1 MGTVK
6 VASKARF
13 VRAGAAWALLV
24 VLLVSVVG
32 WFLARDPLPEEI
44 TLITGVEGGLY
55 HHFGLELKIAYER
68 RTGHVLNV
76 LPSGGSAANREA
88 LLDGRADIAIVQAG
102 AVGLSGIGL
111 LSALYPEVVHFIVR
125 RESAVGD
132 FEDLA
137 GKRLILGP
145 LDSGMRRS
153 ALDVLSYY
161 HMAGRIIEH
170 TNGYFTELLNRR
182 EIDGAIVTTGIFNP
196 DLQALFNDHAFELL
210 PLKAAGAI
218 QLRNAY
224 MRQYV
229 LPLGTYDV
237 RGPIPPQD
245 LPGLATTALLV
256 GRRDLPDPL
265 IRSLLES
272 IYEGGLR
279 YEFPSMFRKEA
290 VVEFAPGPLVGEAEL
305 FFNPADR
312 IGQMAN
318 IMESIAAF
326 KELAFA
332 LFAGM
337 YLLWGRFRRFE
348 EQEKERSIQREKDKL
363 DELLTETVVIEEAQV
378 GESDPERLTEMLNEV
393 TRIKLKALRQLTH
406 EDLRGDR
413 IFLIFLTQCANLI
426 GKIEAKLSHVE
437 SLRRGRSLEEGID

>member
-1 MGTVK
+1 MK
-6 VASKARF
+6 VASKANF
-13 VRAGAAWALLV
+13 VRAGAAWVLLLV
-24 VLLVSVVG
+24 LLGSIVG

-44 TLITGVEGGLY
+44 TLITGAEGGLY
-55 HHFGLELKIAYER
+55 HHFGLELKSAYER
-68 RTGHVLNV
+68 RTGHVLNI
-76 LPSGGSAANREA
+76 LPSGGSAANRKA
-88 LLDGRADIAIVQAG
+88 LLDGRAEIAIVQAG
-102 AVGLSGIGL
+102 AVPLSGIGL

-125 RESAVGD
+125 RDSGVDEVQ
-132 FEDLA
+132 ELV
-137 GKRLILGP
+137 GKRLILGA

-161 HMAGRIIEH
+161 DLAGRFVEH
-170 TNGYFTELLNRR
+170 TNGYFTELLSHR

-196 DLQALFNDHAFELL
+196 DLQALFEDRTFQLL

-237 RGPIPPQD
+237 RGPIPPED

-256 GRRDLPDPL
+256 GRHDLPDPL

-290 VVEFAPGPLVGEAEL
+290 VVEYAPGPFVREAEL
-305 FFNPADR
+305 YFNPADR
-312 IGQMAN
+312 IGQVAN

-326 KELAFA
+326 KELVFA

-348 EQEKERSIQREKDKL
+348 EREKERSIQREKDKL
-363 DELLTETVVIEEAQV
+363 DELLTETLTIEEAQV

-413 IFLIFLTQCANLI
+413 VFLIFLTQCANLI
-426 GKIEAKLSHVE
+426 GKIEAKLNKLE
-437 SLRRGRSLEEGID
+437 SSRLSKTLKGNEASG